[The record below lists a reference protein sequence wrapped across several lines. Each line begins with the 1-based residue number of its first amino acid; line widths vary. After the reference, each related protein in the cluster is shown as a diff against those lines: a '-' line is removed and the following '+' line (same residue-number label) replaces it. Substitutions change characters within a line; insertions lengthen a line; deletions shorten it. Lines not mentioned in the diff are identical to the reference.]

1 MPQHQQSIRFSL
13 RRLLAV
19 VVVVAA
25 AGAIYVATVGRSQ
38 ISTLFGNAEN
48 IAIVRDAT
56 RVEAYRVTLPGGDA
70 PNEDTSPLDY
80 EITSDPVRLPTAMA
94 SELAK
99 TLLSS
104 DTYSGAAA
112 ACGPPIYGVK
122 ISFFRNAERVDVY
135 FCFHCSVLRVVRDE
149 RVYGGA
155 DFGNA
160 EQVFVKAVKT
170 LFPNDVEI
178 QAIRE

>member
-1 MPQHQQSIRFSL
+1 MTQHQKAFRFSL

-25 AGAIYVATVGRSQ
+25 VGAVYVSTVGRSQ
-38 ISTLFGNAEN
+38 ISTLFGGAEN

-56 RVEAYRVTLPGGDA
+56 RVEAYRVTLPGSDA

-149 RVYGGA
+149 QVYGGA

-160 EQVFVKAVKT
+160 EQVFVQAVKT
-170 LFPNDVEI
+170 LFPNDAEI
-178 QAIRE
+178 QAIPP